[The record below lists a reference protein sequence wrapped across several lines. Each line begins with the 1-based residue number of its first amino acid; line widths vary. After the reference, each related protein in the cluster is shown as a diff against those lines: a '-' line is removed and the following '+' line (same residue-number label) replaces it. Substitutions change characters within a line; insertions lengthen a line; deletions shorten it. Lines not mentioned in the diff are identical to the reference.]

1 MSEPSAS
8 SSATAV
14 RSGAL
19 ALAWTG
25 KRLPLQVLRS
35 AAGHYIGTQDDEG
48 PVSRESVEYF
58 PSHEAARHALETSA
72 WTQRQYP

>member
-1 MSEPSAS
+1 MSELSAS

-14 RSGAL
+14 RIG

-58 PSHEAARHALETSA
+58 LTHLAAQRALDTHA
-72 WTQRQYP
+72 WTQRAHP